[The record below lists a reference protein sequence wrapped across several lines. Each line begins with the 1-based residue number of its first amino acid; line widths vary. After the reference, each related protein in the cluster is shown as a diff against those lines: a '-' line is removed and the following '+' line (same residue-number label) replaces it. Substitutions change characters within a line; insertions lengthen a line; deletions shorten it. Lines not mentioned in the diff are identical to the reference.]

1 MLGKRRR
8 ERHDK
13 VCLAA
18 WRKLAERIGEIDV
31 NSPTGY
37 FENDDFVLT
46 WGIKVTM
53 KTGIPNKQDIFF
65 INKNKKEGMIIDA
78 AIVNHEQLGA
88 AYQGKQETYSPLLL
102 QIKRENKLKEIN
114 IVPIIMT
121 IGGIP
126 S

>member
-53 KTGIPNKQDIFF
+53 KTGIPNKQDILF

-78 AIVNHEQLGA
+78 AIVNHE
-88 AYQGKQETYSPLLL
+88 
-102 QIKRENKLKEIN
+102 
-114 IVPIIMT
+114 
-121 IGGIP
+121 
-126 S
+126 